1 MKKYSAIALMLA
13 AALTLSACGDTKE
26 ENNVGT
32 PSETTPENALGN
44 NDAQTGGE
52 NGTNTDED
60 NGTNTDGD
68 NSAETGEDNG
78 WVPPLELSTEEA
90 IQSLIGQ
97 FDADSF
103 TAPDGTEVMLT
114 EATSAMNDFALYF
127 DFAYIR
133 YAEPV
138 YKDTVSNPE
147 IYDFTEYEFKEDP
160 HDGLEQK
167 PFKAVKG
174 DVLENGMTV
183 VEANYA
189 LTSYDIDYPFENGV
203 QLEGECTLEGVLFR
217 FAEDDYMFAQDDV
230 LFFPNPTTGT
240 IPTTYDP
247 YLPFAMNGVDLDN
260 EFAFICDGGRISLGN
275 INDMDVDIADLFKD
289 SSYVKVKVTLDGM
302 HIRYSENFGSQ
313 CWSTL
318 KSVEKLS

>member
-1 MKKYSAIALMLA
+1 MKKYSAIALLLA
-13 AALTLSACGDTKE
+13 AALTLSACGNNQN
-26 ENNVGT
+26 ENNNGT
-32 PSETTPENALGN
+32 PSETTTGNAPGN
-44 NDAQTGGE
+44 NDAETGGE
-52 NGTNTDED
+52 NNTD
-60 NGTNTDGD
+60 
-68 NSAETGEDNG
+68 TGEDNG
-78 WVPPLELSTEEA
+78 TENPDGDNSGEELSPEEA
-90 IQSLIGQ
+90 VQALIGQ
-97 FDADSF
+97 FEADRF
-103 TAPDGTEVMLT
+103 TAPDGTEIMLT
-114 EATSAMNDFALYF
+114 DAAYAMNDFALYF

-147 IYDFTEYEFKEDP
+147 IYDFNEYAFNEDP

-167 PFKAVKG
+167 PFKAVVG
-174 DVLENGMTV
+174 DVLENGMKV

-189 LTSYDIDYPFENGV
+189 VVPYDIDHAFENGV
-203 QLEGECTLEGVLFR
+203 VLEGECTLEGVLFR

-260 EFAFICDGGRISLGN
+260 EFAFINDGGRISLGN
-275 INDMDVDIADLFKD
+275 ANDMSVDISDLFGD
-289 SSYVKVKVTLDGM
+289 SSFVKVKVTLDGM
-302 HIRYSENFGSQ
+302 RIRCSEQFGSQ
-313 CWSTL
+313 SWSTL

>member
-13 AALTLSACGDTKE
+13 AALTLSACGGTKE
-26 ENNVGT
+26 ENNGGT
-32 PSETTPENALGN
+32 PSETTTGNTPEENTDNNVETDGN
-44 NDAQTGGE
+44 NSED
-52 NGTNTDED
+52 NNED
-60 NGTNTDGD
+60 NG
-68 NSAETGEDNG
+68 GEYSEG
-78 WVPPLELSTEEA
+78 QELSPEEA
-90 IQSLIGQ
+90 IQAFIEQ
-97 FDADSF
+97 FDGDSF

-114 EATSAMNDFALYF
+114 EATSAINDFALYF

-133 YAEPV
+133 YTEPL

-147 IYDFTEYEFKEDP
+147 IYDFSEYAFNEDP
-160 HDGLEQK
+160 HDSVEQK
-167 PFKAVKG
+167 PFKVVVG
-174 DVLENGMTV
+174 DVLDNGMKV

-189 LTSYDIDYPFENGV
+189 VVSYDIDHAFENGGV
-203 QLEGECTLEGVLFR
+203 LEGECTLEGVLFR

-230 LFFPNPTTGT
+230 LFYPNPTTGT
-240 IPTTYDP
+240 LPTTYDP
-247 YLPFAMNGVDLDN
+247 SLAFAANGVDLDN

-275 INDMDVDIADLFKD
+275 ANDMAVDVSELFED

-302 HIRYSENFGSQ
+302 RIRYSENFGSQ